1 MQKRERATFPQPR
14 QEPRGT
20 RQKAVMKEH
29 RTRAVAVVA
38 HQSQA
43 MIRDLLSTTN

>member
-20 RQKAVMKEH
+20 RQKVVMKEH
-29 RTRAVAVVA
+29 RTRAVAAA

-43 MIRDLLSTTN
+43 MIRDLHSTTN